1 MDVYKAELGD
11 EDTAGSAMDDLDNA
25 DGAMRMSKDTIESSL
40 HISRNILSDHELK
53 AMVYTAETLLRDKSP
68 LHNLSHLKL
77 IASRAKVRD
86 ECVYI
91 VQKMI
96 DLAVTDPSQAQWS
109 SRALSP
115 RNQKGLFDKWTTEK
129 SVGDVVA
136 QHIGWLQHHS
146 RGED

>member
-129 SVGDVVA
+129 SVGDVAA

-146 RGED
+146 R